1 MACWILCPDLWKQKT
16 FTLSEIRME
25 CMEFIQKVQR
35 YQQRI
40 ESDSRKKKGRG
51 NPNTSPSPNPK
62 GKGKIGD
69 FRLGLSLILWKNS
82 KVTLIHFFSSVQFSY
97 SVLSDS
103 LQLHCSTPGF
113 PVHHKLPEL
122 TQSHWVDDAIQPSY
136 PLPPLFLLPP
146 IFPNIR
152 VFSNESVLCIRWPKY
167 WSFSFNISPSNEH
180 SGLISFRMDWL
191 DLLTVQGTLKSFLQ
205 YHSSKASILR
215 CSAFFIVQLS
225 HPYILLEKP

>member
-1 MACWILCPDLWKQKT
+1 MVCWILCPDLWKQNT

-25 CMEFIQKVQR
+25 CVEFIQKVQR

-69 FRLGLSLILWKNS
+69 FRLGLSLILWKIS

-103 LQLHCSTPGF
+103 LRPHGLQHSRLPCPSPAPRVCSDSCPS
-113 PVHHKLPEL
+113 V
-122 TQSHWVDDAIQPSY
+122 SDAIQPSH
-136 PLPPLFLLPP
+136 PLSAPSPPAFNLSQHQGLF
-146 IFPNIR
+146 
-152 VFSNESVLCIRWPKY
+152 K
-167 WSFSFNISPSNEH
+167 
-180 SGLISFRMDWL
+180 
-191 DLLTVQGTLKSFLQ
+191 
-205 YHSSKASILR
+205 
-215 CSAFFIVQLS
+215 
-225 HPYILLEKP
+225 

>member
-1 MACWILCPDLWKQKT
+1 MVCWILCPDLWKQNT

-25 CMEFIQKVQR
+25 CVEFIQKVQR

-103 LQLHCSTPGF
+103 LRPHGLQHSR
-113 PVHHKLPEL
+113 LPCP
-122 TQSHWVDDAIQPSY
+122 SPAPRVDSKSLSRWCHPTILSFA
-136 PLPPLFLLPP
+136 PP
-146 IFPNIR
+146 
-152 VFSNESVLCIRWPKY
+152 
-167 WSFSFNISPSNEH
+167 SPSASNLSQH
-180 SGLISFRMDWL
+180 QGLFKWVSPLHQVAKVLEFQLQHQSFQWTFRTDVL
-191 DLLTVQGTLKSFLQ
+191 
-205 YHSSKASILR
+205 
-215 CSAFFIVQLS
+215 
-225 HPYILLEKP
+225 

>member
-1 MACWILCPDLWKQKT
+1 MISTCVCVFVGFFIIQTNIKIIFHSLCYQKKIFSRSIINQEFLVCWILCPDLWKQNT

-25 CMEFIQKVQR
+25 CVEFIQKVQR

-103 LQLHCSTPGF
+103 LRPHGLQHSR
-113 PVHHKLPEL
+113 LPCP
-122 TQSHWVDDAIQPSY
+122 SPAPRVDS
-136 PLPPLFLLPP
+136 
-146 IFPNIR
+146 
-152 VFSNESVLCIRWPKY
+152 
-167 WSFSFNISPSNEH
+167 
-180 SGLISFRMDWL
+180 
-191 DLLTVQGTLKSFLQ
+191 KS
-205 YHSSKASILR
+205 
-215 CSAFFIVQLS
+215 LS
-225 HPYILLEKP
+225 R